1 MSEMTQDRDPKRKLT
16 YEEDNNE
23 GTGPNLLPD
32 VGVFATAGPSGVAKK
47 ATSEKPNANATPT
60 QAPGNEP
67 QSSPPE
73 SKKPKIC
80 LYVKFKNAPSSGEA
94 PGKF

>member
-32 VGVFATAGPSGVAKK
+32 VGVFATAGPSGVLATPAKK
-47 ATSEKPNANATPT
+47 ATSEKPNANATPS
-60 QAPGNEP
+60 QAPGSEP
-67 QSSPPE
+67 QSSSPE

-80 LYVKFKNAPSSGEA
+80 LYV
-94 PGKF
+94 

>member
-23 GTGPNLLPD
+23 GTGPNLLPN
-32 VGVFATAGPSGVAKK
+32 VGVFATAGPSGVAKKAAKK

-67 QSSPPE
+67 QSSSPE

-80 LYVKFKNAPSSGEA
+80 LYV
-94 PGKF
+94 